1 MRWKAGLA
9 AGACLCLWVGAAAAQ
24 QTGTING
31 KVSDASGL
39 VLPGVTVEARS
50 DVLPAP
56 RVTTTGGAG
65 EYRMPALPPGR
76 YTVEFTLAGMTTVKR
91 EVAVQLGQD
100 TVVEIR
106 MAVQG
111 VSETVTVTA
120 AIVPAIEKD
129 STAIKSGVSSE
140 TIQSVPVGQEY
151 RDLIKLIPGVQYTQD
166 GTRGPSAGGSGQDN
180 TYKFDGVNVTMP
192 LFGTLSSDPASHDI
206 AQVTTIK
213 GGAKAVDFERS
224 GGFSVDSV
232 SKSGTSS
239 FHGMLS
245 FQLQSNAM
253 AATLNSGSP
262 SRYKR
267 DRSWLTANIGGPVLK
282 NRLFFYG
289 SYYRPETKRHNQ
301 ANLYGSLPDYKS
313 TRDEG
318 FGKLT
323 FTPANSVL
331 LNVTWRES
339 HRLETGTSFGQAV
352 ASTTGAGYET
362 WQRIGT
368 AEGSWVINARSFA
381 SFKYTHFK
389 YPTQGRPDFVADVT
403 PSLVAGTK
411 LDLNNLDKVGQLS
424 VPTPVAGQD
433 AYNAF
438 VAPIIERYGYLSNGA
453 RTGGGTVGYYTQF
466 DKDDFFRDAAQV
478 AYNLTVG
485 SSVRHDIHA
494 GLQWYIDSED
504 LKRSSNGWGSISVPG
519 GRLASAGVG
528 GVNAYYQAIYL
539 QQTTGQVPKIHSE
552 YVSYNIELNDTIA
565 WKNLSLNLGVLAS
578 EDVLYGQGLKN
589 DASTLSGFSLAPGNK
604 YKMYTIPFKKMI
616 QPRVG
621 LTWAYNGTDIVYAS
635 FATYNPAAS
644 SLPRAAAWDRNIAG
658 AQVNAYF
665 DQAGNYYGNTMTLS
679 SSGKLFADGL
689 TPRTITEYLAGT
701 SKQFTQALT
710 GRAYFRYRKG
720 AHFWEDTNNNGRI
733 LFNPPAGV
741 PRELYVPDL
750 SAKLAQIGSGS
761 TYVIAELDGA
771 YTKYYEATVESE
783 WRPKNAYLRGS
794 FTWSR
799 YVGNFDQDN
808 STTDNDQNIFIGSSN
823 IGDGAGR
830 QLWDFRDGTLRGDRP
845 ASLKLYGYYQ
855 LPWQASLG
863 AYGILQSGQPWEKWS
878 YEPYILLT
886 TSTSDTSRYAEK
898 AGSRRTPTHYQV
910 DLNYTQ
916 NLRIYRRSSVQVAID
931 LFNVLDKQTGY
942 SYQPSAHSTLF
953 GTPRLYM
960 DPRRVQI
967 AVRCQF

>member
-1 MRWKAGLA
+1 
-9 AGACLCLWVGAAAAQ
+9 
-24 QTGTING
+24 
-31 KVSDASGL
+31 
-39 VLPGVTVEARS
+39 
-50 DVLPAP
+50 
-56 RVTTTGGAG
+56 
-65 EYRMPALPPGR
+65 
-76 YTVEFTLAGMTTVKR
+76 
-91 EVAVQLGQD
+91 
-100 TVVEIR
+100 
-106 MAVQG
+106 
-111 VSETVTVTA
+111 
-120 AIVPAIEKD
+120 
-129 STAIKSGVSSE
+129 
-140 TIQSVPVGQEY
+140 
-151 RDLIKLIPGVQYTQD
+151 
-166 GTRGPSAGGSGQDN
+166 
-180 TYKFDGVNVTMP
+180 
-192 LFGTLSSDPASHDI
+192 
-206 AQVTTIK
+206 
-213 GGAKAVDFERS
+213 
-224 GGFSVDSV
+224 
-232 SKSGTSS
+232 
-239 FHGMLS
+239 MLS

-389 YPTQGRPDFVADVT
+389 YPTQGRPDFVANVT

-494 GLQWYIDSED
+494 GFQWYIDSED

-578 EDVLYGQGLKN
+578 KDVLYGQGLKN

-733 LFNPPAGV
+733 LFNPPAGI

-830 QLWDFRDGTLRGDRP
+830 QWWAFRDGTLRGDRP

-855 LPWQASLG
+855 LPWHASLG

-916 NLRIYRRSSVQVAID
+916 NLRIYRRTSVQVAID